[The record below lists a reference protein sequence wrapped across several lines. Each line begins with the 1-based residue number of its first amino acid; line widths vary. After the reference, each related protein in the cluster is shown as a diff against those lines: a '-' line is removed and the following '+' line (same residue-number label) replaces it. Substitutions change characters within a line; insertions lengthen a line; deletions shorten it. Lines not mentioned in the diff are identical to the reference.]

1 MPEHAVILLIDDD
14 EDLPL
19 LLPHLLK
26 KGSVPFSFRVA
37 DNGESAVEYLC
48 GTGAYAD
55 RAAYPLPQ
63 VLLLDLK
70 MPRMNGFQFL
80 EWKRSHPEFESL
92 PVVVWSSSVFAEDKE
107 RALALGANAYFDK
120 SADIDQLAGVFRRLE
135 PYCLG
140 SLVAIAADSRSLAT
154 SRAGSSKA
162 AG

>member
-1 MPEHAVILLIDDD
+1 MNAVILLIDDD

-19 LLPHLLK
+19 LLPLLLK
-26 KGSVPFSFRVA
+26 KANVEFSFRVA

-63 VLLLDLK
+63 ALLLDLR

-80 EWKRSHPEFESL
+80 EWKRTRPEFASL
-92 PVVVWSSSVFAEDKE
+92 PVVVWSSSVFVEDKQ

-120 SADIDQLAGVFRRLE
+120 SADINQLAEVFQRLE

-140 SLVAIAADSRSLAT
+140 SLVAEKASVPAT
-154 SRAGSSKA
+154 ARFLVS
-162 AG
+162 

>member
-1 MPEHAVILLIDDD
+1 MDAVILLIDDD

-26 KGSVPFSFRVA
+26 KANVAFSFRVA
-37 DNGESAVEYLC
+37 DNGERAVEYLC
-48 GTGAYAD
+48 GAGAYAD

-80 EWKRSHPEFESL
+80 EWKRTHPEFESL

-107 RALALGANAYFDK
+107 RALALGASAYFDK
-120 SADIDQLAGVFRRLE
+120 SANMDQLVGVFRRLE

-140 SLVAIAADSRSLAT
+140 RLFGIASESRSSMVGQTAQ
-154 SRAGSSKA
+154 A
-162 AG
+162 

>member
-26 KGSVPFSFRVA
+26 KANVALSFRVA

-63 VLLLDLK
+63 ALLLDLR

-80 EWKRSHPEFESL
+80 EWKRMHPEFESL
-92 PVVVWSSSVFAEDKE
+92 PVVVWSSSVFEDDKK

-120 SADIDQLAGVFRRLE
+120 SADTDQLAGVFQRLE
-135 PYCLG
+135 PYCQG
-140 SLVAIAADSRSLAT
+140 SLVTIASGSRSSA
-154 SRAGSSKA
+154 
-162 AG
+162 